1 MPIFLGLIITLLLAF
16 GFYYLGCL
24 ISKLF
29 KLDRVLILISEPK
42 YQYTSIG
49 ISFFLFLIYPIFYLK
64 IYTIFFFKTI
74 AILVITLGI
83 FHIIINYKII
93 LNQLSKN
100 LIKIK
105 NFNFAEKFIFLLTK
119 LKIYFLNI

>member
-16 GFYYLGCL
+16 GFYYLGFL

-49 ISFFLFLIYPIFYLK
+49 ISFFFIFNLSNILFENLYN
-64 IYTIFFFKTI
+64 FFFLK
-74 AILVITLGI
+74 
-83 FHIIINYKII
+83 
-93 LNQLSKN
+93 
-100 LIKIK
+100 
-105 NFNFAEKFIFLLTK
+105 LLQ
-119 LKIYFLNI
+119 F